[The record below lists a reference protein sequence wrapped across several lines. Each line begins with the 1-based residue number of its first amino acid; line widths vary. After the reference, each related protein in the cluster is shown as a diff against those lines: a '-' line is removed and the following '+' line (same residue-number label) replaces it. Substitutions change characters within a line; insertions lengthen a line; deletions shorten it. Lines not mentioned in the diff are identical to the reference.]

1 MKGKQT
7 QQNPKIDKVGIDT
20 LTGGPCPIASAIT
33 PPRLR
38 RSESL
43 LQEIRREC
51 RSPPPRIEREA
62 PLAVSRGDS
71 LPRRLGR
78 PAVSGGGRE
87 GAKSRGVCELFR
99 RKLKQNAAA
108 PGGGAAAN
116 KNCLVIKQLGQARQ
130 RYDFRKSESVRNA
143 R

>member
-7 QQNPKIDKVGIDT
+7 QQNPKIDKVGIDM

-51 RSPPPRIEREA
+51 RSPRIEREA

-99 RKLKQNAAA
+99 RLKQNAAA
-108 PGGGAAAN
+108 PGGWSG
-116 KNCLVIKQLGQARQ
+116 GQ
-130 RYDFRKSESVRNA
+130 
-143 R
+143 